1 MNKESVHAQKKL
13 TLDDIAKE
21 LGVSKTTVSRV
32 ISGKGRIGIETRG
45 KVLKY
50 IEEHNFTPN
59 ALARGLAQSKTYNIA
74 VVVHGDYNLVDLP
87 FFQKCILGISE
98 IASSVNYDIINAI
111 VKGDDISQLER
122 IIDNH
127 KVDGVILARTLMVDK
142 PAQFLKEKGIPFV
155 TIGTSPDKDIIQV
168 DNDHRSACKEL
179 TSILLM
185 KGIRRIALIGGSESH
200 VVTQNRYKGYLDAF
214 EALKLPLDKD
224 IIYLNVDN
232 AVLSDKI
239 VDSLLQAHTECILC
253 MDDSLCLYVLNKLKR
268 EHIDVPGQM
277 KLASFYNSSLLENNI
292 PSITSL
298 NFDVN
303 ELGMVT
309 CCTLLDY
316 INGKEVRKK
325 TILGYEVILKEST
338 K

>member
-1 MNKESVHAQKKL
+1 MNRLTGNLQNKL

-32 ISGKGRIGIETRG
+32 ISGKGRIGTETRA

-50 IEEHNFTPN
+50 IEEHNYTPN

-74 VVVHGDYNLVDLP
+74 VAIYGDYNLVDLP
-87 FFQKCILGISE
+87 FFQKCLLGISE
-98 IASSVNYDIINAI
+98 IASTINYDIINAI
-111 VKGDDISQLER
+111 VKGDNISQLER

-127 KVDGVILARTLMVDK
+127 KVDGVILSRTLIEDK
-142 PAQFLKEKGIPFV
+142 PAQYLKSKGIPFV
-155 TIGTSPDKDIIQV
+155 TIGTSLDREIVQV

-179 TSILLM
+179 TSILLA
-185 KGIRRIALIGGSESH
+185 KGIKRIALIGGNEAH
-200 VVTQNRYKGYLDAF
+200 VVTQNRFKGYLDAF
-214 EALKLPLDKD
+214 DSLQIPIDKD
-224 IIYLNVDN
+224 IIHLNVDN

-239 VDSLLQAHTECILC
+239 VDSLLLAKVDCIIC
-253 MDDSLCLYVLNKLKR
+253 MDDSLCIYVLNKLRR
-268 EHIDVPGQM
+268 ENISVPQQM

-309 CCTLLDY
+309 CSTLLDS
-316 INGKEVRKK
+316 INGVDVKK
-325 TILGYEVILKEST
+325 RTMLGYEVILKEST

>member
-1 MNKESVHAQKKL
+1 MNHKSGYSQEKL
-13 TLDDIAKE
+13 TLDDIARD

-50 IEEHNFTPN
+50 IEEHNYTPN
-59 ALARGLAQSKTYNIA
+59 AIARGLAQSKTYNIA

-111 VKGDDISQLER
+111 VKGNDISQLER

-127 KVDGVILARTLMVDK
+127 KVDGVVLARTLMEDK

-155 TIGTSPDKDIIQV
+155 TIGTSLDKDIVQI

-179 TSILLM
+179 TSILLA
-185 KGIRRIALIGGSESH
+185 KGIKRIALIGGSESH

-214 EALKLPLDKD
+214 EALQIPVDKD

-239 VDSLLQAHTECILC
+239 VDNLLQAQVDCIIC
-253 MDDSLCLYVLNKLKR
+253 MDDSLCVYVLNKLKR
-268 EHIDVPGQM
+268 EHISVPEQM

-316 INGKEVRKK
+316 INGKDVKKK